1 MSGKAASFVSVPW
14 KKQNTYDMSYTWSG
28 KAGRY
33 LRSMPWGKHIL
44 ASGKQVACDN
54 VLVIR
59 AKQVFGKIYPDGRI
73 KTEGAFHYE
82 PIHQIIE
89 TEGTFYYAHGGKYV
103 KGTWTKGAVNE
114 VFSFTLDDGTDLKMA
129 PGQTYVELPNYNA
142 KIVVKG

>member
-1 MSGKAASFVSVPW
+1 M
-14 KKQNTYDMSYTWSG
+14 
-28 KAGRY
+28 
-33 LRSMPWGKHIL
+33 
-44 ASGKQVACDN
+44 C
-54 VLVIR
+54 IR
-59 AKQVFGKIYPDGRI
+59 DRIYPDGRI